1 LLEAPEPKLAGL
13 QLSDDI
19 IPGVSRLIK
28 ADCELPPTLA
38 VTVAF

>member
-19 IPGVSRLIK
+19 WLGASRLI
-28 ADCELPPTLA
+28 AAVCELAPRVA
-38 VTVAF
+38 VTVAL